1 MPHSLPLLPLLL
13 EGVAVARL
21 NRQAL
26 VHLASGGGSE
36 ASSTYRTSPICSV
49 SLSPG
54 SSGMGWGGGEDDED
68 TDAEQPYGGCNNNHV
83 PAVSYRN
90 DGSMARGKI

>member
-1 MPHSLPLLPLLL
+1 MPHHSLPLLLLLLL

-36 ASSTYRTSPICSV
+36 ASATYRTSPICSV

-54 SSGMGWGGGEDDED
+54 SSGMGGGG
-68 TDAEQPYGGCNNNHV
+68 AKMMRIQMLNNPLLDV
-83 PAVSYRN
+83 TITMFQR
-90 DGSMARGKI
+90 